1 MENEAEKKCQKY
13 IYVWKCKKT
22 KRNHALFMIRARAFV
37 KPQTRDEPSQI
48 FQQ

>member
-1 MENEAEKKCQKY
+1 MENEAEKNGKN
-13 IYVWKCKKT
+13 IYTCGNVKKT